1 MTLLKSLVLPP
12 TGLFLLIAVGL
23 ALRRRRRRLGTAL
36 AWSGG
41 GLLVA
46 ATCPFVAAGLLI
58 SLQTSD
64 PLPPRGPLPE
74 ADAIVVLG
82 ADYMPR
88 APELGRAAPGLLSQ
102 ERLRYAAHL
111 ARRTSLPVLV
121 TGGALIPNAPPL
133 GRVLADSLR
142 QDSRVQVRWI
152 EGEARDTREN
162 ARLSARLLS
171 AEGLR
176 RVLLVTHAWHMPRAK
191 AAFEAAG
198 LEVIPAPTGFR
209 LWPPL
214 AVGSFLPSARSFQ
227 ESTWGV
233 HEWIGRAWYALGG
246 G

>member
-1 MTLLKSLVLPP
+1 MNLLKGLLLPP
-12 TGLFLLIAVGL
+12 TGLFVLVAVGL
-23 ALRRRRRRLGTAL
+23 LLRRRRPRLGAAL

-41 GLLVA
+41 MLFFA

-64 PLPPRGPLPE
+64 ALPSDGALPA

-111 ARRTSLPVLV
+111 ARRSSLPVLA
-121 TGGALIPNAPPL
+121 TGGNLIPNAPSL
-133 GRVLADSLR
+133 GRVLAESLR
-142 QDSRVQVRWI
+142 RDYRVEVRWV
-152 EGEARDTREN
+152 EGRARDTREN
-162 ARLSARLLS
+162 ARESARLLR
-171 AEGLR
+171 AEGVG

-198 LEVIPAPTGFR
+198 LEVVPAPTGFR

-214 AVGSFLPSARSFQ
+214 LAGSFLPSARSFQ
-227 ESTWGV
+227 ETVWGV